1 MQAGQEALGLLLDA
15 GRSRHGQ
22 EHGSQFLSSR
32 LIFLLFSRT
41 DIKKTFFS
49 SLTIK
54 VMHDSNFSA
63 SLPPCNTVLIFP
75 QCLI

>member
-1 MQAGQEALGLLLDA
+1 MQAGQEALGLLLDT

-41 DIKKTFFS
+41 DKKKTFFS

-75 QCLI
+75 